1 MKVDPCKGDRTATRS
16 IVPRRRSGAIVVA
29 LLVLLSRPLA
39 GAEDNHTGFRV
50 VEERDGDTTTLIMKS
65 DYAREFTVT
74 FEANLKNMT
83 ASQPVPF
90 TVDAAGRSSF
100 ELVRLRPTNK
110 RLAWRYDYHYYRQLG
125 GRRSSTSND
134 ADYAM
139 PFKPGR
145 YVVMQGPRGSYSH
158 FAGSGSENA
167 VDWTVPEGTVVCA
180 AREGRVVGVRQDST
194 FSGPDRKLRPLAN
207 YVIIKHADGT
217 FADYVHLKTGGALV
231 QMGDEVTVGQPIGL
245 SGKTGF
251 ASAPHLHF
259 SVFQAIDGKKKLT
272 LPFRLKTD
280 HGTFTEFIRGRAY

>member
-1 MKVDPCKGDRTATRS
+1 M
-16 IVPRRRSGAIVVA
+16 VA
-29 LLVLLSRPLA
+29 LLVLVSRPLP
-39 GAEDNHTGFRV
+39 GAEENHTGFHV
-50 VEERDGDTTTLIMKS
+50 VEKRDGDTLTLSIAS
-65 DYAREFTVT
+65 DYACEFTVT
-74 FEANLKNMT
+74 VEATLKNMT
-83 ASQPVPF
+83 ASRPLPF
-90 TVDAAGRSSF
+90 TEDAAGRSSF
-100 ELVRLRPTNK
+100 TLVRFRRTDK
-110 RLAWRYDYHYYRQLG
+110 RLAWRCKYYYYGQLG

-158 FAGSGSENA
+158 FLGSPSENA
-167 VDWTVPEGTVVCA
+167 VDWTVPEGTTVCA

-194 FSGPDRKLRPLAN
+194 VGGRDRKFRPLAN

-231 QMGDEVTVGQPIGL
+231 KMGDQVTVGQPIGL
-245 SGKTGF
+245 SGQTGF

-259 SVFQAIDGKKKLT
+259 SVFQTIDGKTKVT

-280 HGTFTEFIRGRAY
+280 QGTFTEFIRGRAY

>member
-1 MKVDPCKGDRTATRS
+1 MNVEPWKGDRTPICS
-16 IVPRRRSGAIVVA
+16 VFPCRRSCAIIVA
-29 LLVLLSRPLA
+29 LLVFLSRQLP
-39 GAEDNHTGFRV
+39 GAEDHTGFRIV
-50 VEERDGDTTTLIMKS
+50 AERDGDTTTLIMKS

-74 FEANLKNMT
+74 FEANLKNVT
-83 ASQPVPF
+83 PSRPVPF

-100 ELVRLRPTNK
+100 VFVRLTRTDK
-110 RLAWRYDYHYYRQLG
+110 RLAWRYTSRYYWQLG
-125 GRRSSTSND
+125 SRRSSRSND

-145 YVVMQGPRGSYSH
+145 YVVMQGPGESFSH

-167 VDWTVPEGTVVCA
+167 VDWAVPEGTVVCA
-180 AREGRVVGVRQDST
+180 ARAGRVVAMRQDST

-207 YVIIKHADGT
+207 YVVIKHADGT

-231 QMGDEVTVGQPIGL
+231 EMGDEVTVGQPIGL
-245 SGKTGF
+245 SGQTGF

-259 SVFQAIDGKKKLT
+259 SVFQAIDGKKKLS

-280 HGTFTEFIRGRAY
+280 HGVFTEFVRGRAY

>member
-1 MKVDPCKGDRTATRS
+1 MHVDPCHADRTTRRS
-16 IVPRRRSGAIVVA
+16 VVRRRKCPAIIAA
-29 LLVLLSRPLA
+29 LLVLLSRQLL
-39 GAEDNHTGFRV
+39 GAEDHTGFRIV
-50 VEERDGDTTTLIMKS
+50 AERDGETTTLIMKS

-74 FEANLKNMT
+74 FEANLENVT
-83 ASQPVPF
+83 PSRPVPF

-100 ELVRLRPTNK
+100 VLVRLTRTDE
-110 RLAWRYDYHYYRQLG
+110 RLAWRYAYRYYWQLG
-125 GRRSSTSND
+125 GRRSSQSND

-145 YVVMQGPRGSYSH
+145 YVVMQEPRGSYSH

-167 VDWTVPEGTVVCA
+167 VDWAVPEGTVVCA
-180 AREGRVVGVRQDST
+180 ARGGRVVAVRQDST

-207 YVIIKHADGT
+207 YVVIKHADGT

-231 QMGDEVTVGQPIGL
+231 EMGDEVTVGQPIGL
-245 SGKTGF
+245 SGQTGF

-280 HGTFTEFIRGRAY
+280 RGVFTEFVRGRAY

>member
-1 MKVDPCKGDRTATRS
+1 MHDDRCHGDRNRAGDFVGRWKS
-16 IVPRRRSGAIVVA
+16 CAILVA
-29 LLVLLSRPLA
+29 LLIFLPRQLVA
-39 GAEDNHTGFRV
+39 GAEDSTGFRV
-50 VEERDGDTTTLIMKS
+50 VKERDGDTTSLSIKS
-65 DYAREFTVT
+65 DYACEFTVT
-74 FEANLKNMT
+74 FEATLKNMT
-83 ASQPVPF
+83 PSRPVPF

-100 ELVRLRPTNK
+100 ELVRLTQTNK
-110 RLAWRYDYHYYRQLG
+110 RLPWRYDYRYYRRLG

-158 FAGSGSENA
+158 FAGSESENA

-180 AREGRVVGVRQDST
+180 AREGRVVGVREDST
-194 FSGPDRKLRPLAN
+194 AGGPDRKLRPLAN

-231 QMGDEVTVGQPIGL
+231 KMGDEVTVGQPIGL
-245 SGKTGF
+245 SGQTGF

-280 HGTFTEFIRGRAY
+280 RGVFTEFIRGRAY